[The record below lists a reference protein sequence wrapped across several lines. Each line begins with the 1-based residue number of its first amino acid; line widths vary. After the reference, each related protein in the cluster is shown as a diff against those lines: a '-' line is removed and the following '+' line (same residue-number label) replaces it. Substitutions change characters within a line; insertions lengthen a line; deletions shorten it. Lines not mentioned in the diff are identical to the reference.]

1 MNLLTAL
8 DNKKVAFAIFF
19 LLSVLFLLPIL
30 SNIGNWG
37 GYDWDQHFFYHGSAR
52 NAIAKFGQFPLWN
65 PFYCGG
71 SPLLANPQ
79 STFLSPFFLFVLVFG
94 TVAGLKLEALVYL
107 VLGLFGMF
115 LLARKLGAKILPSY
129 FAAAVF
135 MLSSWYSARVVVGHT
150 TFFPFALM
158 PWAVL
163 FYLHAREKAGFALL
177 SAATLAVMLLSG
189 AVYPL
194 YFTAMFI
201 GIYALFDSVQQQKL
215 KPIIIVAGIFA
226 LAALFSAVKLL
237 PMLEFTSG
245 LENPTTQY
253 NSFGYTLKG
262 LLSRNQDISQNDA
275 QTGRALISD
284 PDKLTEATLT
294 GKVAWGW
301 HEYSA
306 YIGIIP
312 LLLAL
317 IAAISYRKNWKL
329 LVLAAFFLALS
340 LGEFSPLPIWN
351 ILRQLPI
358 AGALHGP
365 SRLLIMFAFC
375 SALLG
380 AKALSDIKPV
390 NNRYVVAGLLALV
403 LIDLALVSMP
413 GLGSAFQAEPLD
425 ISTNEYTDYVQM
437 LSLSKYQSQYPNMLQ
452 NIGTVNCYERV
463 HPRIRALPQF
473 FDTGEPYAPF
483 IGNAYI
489 AETNQ
494 TFNIS
499 SFTPNKVSIELSPS
513 ANGTLVYN
521 QNYMPGWKAKVDGR
535 DGRQQE
541 AAPYNGLVAT
551 EVTPSD
557 DKVEFSYSPKSFY
570 IGLVISL
577 VSVMAVAAV
586 LILYRHKLFIA

>member
-1 MNLLTAL
+1 MNLLSAL

-19 LLSVLFLLPIL
+19 LLALFFLLPIF
-30 SNIGNWG
+30 SNIANWG
-37 GYDWDQHFFYHGSAR
+37 SYDWDQHFFYHGSAR
-52 NAIAKFGQFPLWN
+52 NAITKFGQFPLWN

-79 STFLSPFFLFVLVFG
+79 STFLSPFFLFVLMFG
-94 TVAGLKLEALVYL
+94 TVAGLKLEALAYMA
-107 VLGLFGMF
+107 LGMFGMF

-129 FAAAVF
+129 FAAVVF
-135 MLSSWYSARVVVGHT
+135 MLSSWYSTRVVVGHT

-163 FYLHAREKAGFALL
+163 FYLHAKEKAGFALL
-177 SAATLAVMLLSG
+177 SAATLAVMFLSG
-189 AVYPL
+189 GIYPL

-201 GIYALFDSVQQQKL
+201 GIYALFDSVEQQKL
-215 KPIIIVAGIFA
+215 KPVLIVAGIFA
-226 LAALFSAVKLL
+226 LAALFSAAKLL
-237 PMLEFTSG
+237 PMLEFASG

-312 LLLAL
+312 VLLAL

-329 LVLAAFFLALS
+329 LVLAAFFLVLS
-340 LGEFSPLPIWN
+340 LGEFSPLPIWSA
-351 ILRQLPI
+351 LKQLPLI
-358 AGALHGP
+358 GALHGP
-365 SRLLIMFAFC
+365 SRLLILFAFC
-375 SALLG
+375 AALLG
-380 AKALSDIKPV
+380 AKTLSDIKPIS
-390 NNRYVVAGLLALV
+390 NRYAVMAVLAIV
-403 LIDLALVSMP
+403 LIDLMLVSMP
-413 GLGSAFQAEPLD
+413 GLGSAFQEEPLD
-425 ISTNEYTDYVQM
+425 ISTNEYTDYVQI

-452 NIGTVNCYERV
+452 NMDTVNCYERV

-494 TFNIS
+494 TYNIS
-499 SFTPNKVSIELSPS
+499 RFTPNRVIIELSPTAS
-513 ANGTLVYN
+513 GTLVYN
-521 QNYMPGWKAKVDGR
+521 QNYMPGWKAKVDGKN
-535 DGRQQE
+535 GRQQE

-551 EVTPSD
+551 EITPYD
-557 DKVEFSYSPKSFY
+557 DKMEFYYSPASFY
-570 IGLVISL
+570 IGLVISVVSILGAAIFL
-577 VSVMAVAAV
+577 VAGAK
-586 LILYRHKLFIA
+586 HKKES